1 MMSNRIRKVL
11 LAPALLGSSVIVSSF
26 VGGAASA
33 SEVPA
38 VNSASSPALEQISA
52 YQAEA
57 MTESVDQVT
66 SVSQLTDVKPTD
78 WAFQALQSLVERYGC
93 IVGYPD
99 RTFRGN
105 KALSR
110 YEFAAG
116 LNACMDRISE
126 LIAAGTADLAKKEDL
141 LAIQRLQE
149 EFAAE
154 LAALRGR
161 VDALEVRT
169 TTLERQQFSATTK
182 LRGEVIFALS
192 DTWGDSATVNGG
204 GTPIPRTSENDN
216 TEAILSDRVRLSF
229 DTSFTGKD
237 TLRTRLQAR
246 NTTPFGPFLGSNPTG
261 TSMTRLSFDG
271 SENNIVGVDKL
282 YYRFPLGN
290 NLRIQIDAIND
301 EVYDGLVS
309 SISSPFD
316 SSGQGSISRFG
327 RFNPVYRA
335 NNPAPIGSAGITFD
349 YKLTSNLNIQGGYLA
364 GTCSNVPSDKC
375 GLFDGSSA
383 AVGQVVFR
391 PGNFSLGLTYFYSYY
406 SAVSPGGVNL
416 TGSTGTSLAIR
427 PFNNNATSANTLGA
441 EAQYRFSPSFLIG
454 GWYGISW
461 AEQQSGG
468 NNNATIQNWAA
479 YAGFPDLFW
488 KGNLLGLL
496 VGMPPKVT
504 SNSIDGRED
513 QDTPIHLE
521 GFYRFKVSDNISI
534 TPGAF
539 VIFNPEGNSDN
550 ATQIVGTLRTTF
562 TF

>member
-1 MMSNRIRKVL
+1 MVSSRIRKVL
-11 LAPALLGSSVIVSSF
+11 LTPTLFGSGVIVSSF
-26 VGGAASA
+26 MGGAASA
-33 SEVPA
+33 SEAPT
-38 VNSASSPALEQISA
+38 VNTASSPALEQISA
-52 YQAEA
+52 YQAEE
-57 MTESVDQVT
+57 MTEAADQVT

-126 LIAAGTADLAKKEDL
+126 LIAAGTADLVKKEDL
-141 LAIQRLQE
+141 LAVQRLQE

-182 LRGEVIFALS
+182 LRGEAIFALS

-204 GTPIPRTSENDN
+204 GTPIPRTTENDN
-216 TEAILSDRVRLSF
+216 TEPILSDRVRLSF

-246 NTTPFGPFLGSNPTG
+246 NTTPFSGIYTG
-261 TSMTRLSFDG
+261 TNMTRLSFDG
-271 SENNIVGVDKL
+271 NEGNAVGVDKL

-309 SISSPFD
+309 SLSSPFD

-335 NNPAPIGSAGITFD
+335 NNPGTSGSAGITFD
-349 YKLTSNLNIQGGYLA
+349 YKLATNLNIQGGYLA
-364 GTCSNVPSDKC
+364 GTCSNVPSEKC
-375 GLFDGSSA
+375 GLFDGGSA

-391 PGNFSLGLTYFYSYY
+391 PGNFTLGLTYFYSYY
-406 SAVSPGGVNL
+406 PGTQVNL

-427 PFNNNATSANTLGA
+427 PFAANATSANTLGA

-550 ATQIVGTLRTTF
+550 ATQIIGTLRTTF
-562 TF
+562 SF